1 VHQDPIQRLHEA
13 LQKLIGLHRQLLDSV
28 RLEREALTA
37 ASLKD
42 IQDATFA
49 KQALIEAIRQA
60 ETERLRATGELAI
73 AWKRPVKDLTLGE
86 IVIAVQGR
94 DAKTAETLR
103 SSLNALNLL
112 IKRIREQN
120 DDNRG
125 LVERSLEHVHQ
136 MKRNVLG
143 EAVPNTGTYT
153 QQGQKNPATGG
164 ARLISKE
171 A

>member
-1 VHQDPIQRLHEA
+1 MSLDPIQKLQESLQRL
-13 LQKLIGLHRQLLDSV
+13 LGLHRQLLDCV
-28 RLEREALTA
+28 RMEREALTA

-42 IQDATFA
+42 IQEATYA
-49 KQALIEAIRQA
+49 KQALVEAINQA
-60 ETERLRATGELAI
+60 ETDRLRATGELAI
-73 AWKRPVKDLTLGE
+73 LWKRPVKELTLGE
-86 IVIAVQGR
+86 IVVAIQGR
-94 DAKTAETLR
+94 DPKSAEALR
-103 SSLNALNLL
+103 SSLNALTLL

-125 LVERSLEHVHQ
+125 LVERSLEHVHE

-143 EAVPNTGTYT
+143 EAKPNTGTYT
-153 QQGQKNPATGG
+153 QQGQKNPSTSG

>member
-1 VHQDPIQRLHEA
+1 MSPDPVQKLQESLQR
-13 LQKLIGLHRQLLDSV
+13 LIGLHRQLLDCV
-28 RLEREALTA
+28 RMERDALVAADLKAIQEATY
-37 ASLKD
+37 
-42 IQDATFA
+42 A
-49 KQALIEAIRQA
+49 KQALIEGIRQA

-73 AWKRPVKDLTLGE
+73 LWKRPVKDLTLSE
-86 IVIAVQGR
+86 VVIAIQAR
-94 DAKTAETLR
+94 DPKAAEALR
-103 SSLNALNLL
+103 SSFNALTVM

-125 LVERSLEHVHQ
+125 LVERSLEHVHE

-143 EAVPNTGTYT
+143 EAQPNTGTYT